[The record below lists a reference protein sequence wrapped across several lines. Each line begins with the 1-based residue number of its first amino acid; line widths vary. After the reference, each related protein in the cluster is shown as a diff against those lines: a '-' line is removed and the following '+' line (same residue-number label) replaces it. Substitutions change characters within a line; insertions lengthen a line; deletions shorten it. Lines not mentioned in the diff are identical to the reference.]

1 MPEPRAGIVFCDL
14 DDTFLSSGKHLLP
27 RNMAALDLLAER
39 GIAFVPCTGRG
50 LNAIEVYPELAAHP
64 AVRYAI
70 TSSGAVVYDMPS
82 RTVIHSCTVGHGR
95 ALALYELVKDLDVS
109 FDVFA
114 DGRTFAERLRF
125 RVHRPVAAPPQAS
138 VRSSPGRG
146 CPVVTGSPVMSV
158 MTVIGSPSSPVFAS
172 ITSLMKSS

>member
-82 RTVIHSCTVGHGR
+82 RTVIHSCTVGHER
-95 ALALYELVKDLDVS
+95 ALDLYERVKDLDVS

-114 DGRTFAERLRF
+114 DGRTFA
-125 RVHRPVAAPPQAS
+125 
-138 VRSSPGRG
+138 VRRSRTAVWRDDAQRRSH
-146 CPVVTGSPVMSV
+146 
-158 MTVIGSPSSPVFAS
+158 VFAVWRAGPPVWRS
-172 ITSLMKSS
+172 GSAAG